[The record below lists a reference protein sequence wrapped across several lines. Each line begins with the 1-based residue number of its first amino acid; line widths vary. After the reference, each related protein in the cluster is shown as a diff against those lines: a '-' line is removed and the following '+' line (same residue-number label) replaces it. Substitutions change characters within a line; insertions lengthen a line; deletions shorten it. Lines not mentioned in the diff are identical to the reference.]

1 MIGTFASE
9 EEYENFS
16 QALDDA
22 KNSLQNR
29 ESKLRDVYETLESD
43 LELIGAIGI
52 EDRLQ
57 ENVKDTLVAMS
68 QAGIKVHMPFE
79 SIRVKKPNFKINILS
94 YDFFIQVW
102 ILTGDKKETAIN
114 ISRSCG
120 HLRKGMEIID
130 LAGIENPQTIENM
143 MTRKLQDTVLD
154 RSQNWCLIVDGTTL
168 TSIFLPTNK
177 SDTVLQQFLIF
188 FKNS

>member
-1 MIGTFASE
+1 M
-9 EEYENFS
+9 
-16 QALDDA
+16 
-22 KNSLQNR
+22 
-29 ESKLRDVYETLESD
+29 
-43 LELIGAIGI
+43 
-52 EDRLQ
+52 
-57 ENVKDTLVAMS
+57 
-68 QAGIKVHMPFE
+68 
-79 SIRVKKPNFKINILS
+79 
-94 YDFFIQVW
+94 
-102 ILTGDKKETAIN
+102 TGDKKETAIN

-188 FKNS
+188 FSKFREILIAKKKFFFVKSQGSIIKKFGKRLCFSHLLPDVSITKSGNYQHDERFGV

>member
-1 MIGTFASE
+1 MIGTSTSE

-68 QAGIKVHMPFE
+68 QAGIKVHKTFE
-79 SIRVKKPNFKINILS
+79 SIRLKK
-94 YDFFIQVW
+94 
-102 ILTGDKKETAIN
+102 T
-114 ISRSCG
+114 
-120 HLRKGMEIID
+120 
-130 LAGIENPQTIENM
+130 
-143 MTRKLQDTVLD
+143 
-154 RSQNWCLIVDGTTL
+154 
-168 TSIFLPTNK
+168 
-177 SDTVLQQFLIF
+177 
-188 FKNS
+188 

>member
-1 MIGTFASE
+1 MI
-9 EEYENFS
+9 
-16 QALDDA
+16 
-22 KNSLQNR
+22 
-29 ESKLRDVYETLESD
+29 
-43 LELIGAIGI
+43 
-52 EDRLQ
+52 
-57 ENVKDTLVAMS
+57 
-68 QAGIKVHMPFE
+68 
-79 SIRVKKPNFKINILS
+79 
-94 YDFFIQVW
+94 FFIQVW

-143 MTRKLQDTVLD
+143 MTRKLQDTALD

-188 FKNS
+188 LKSREIDCKGIFFFVKSQGSIIKKFGKRLCFCHLLPDVSITKSGNYRHDERFGV

>member
-1 MIGTFASE
+1 MIGTSTSE

-68 QAGIKVHMPFE
+68 QAGIKVHMTFE

-94 YDFFIQVW
+94 Y
-102 ILTGDKKETAIN
+102 N
-114 ISRSCG
+114 
-120 HLRKGMEIID
+120 HM
-130 LAGIENPQTIENM
+130 
-143 MTRKLQDTVLD
+143 
-154 RSQNWCLIVDGTTL
+154 
-168 TSIFLPTNK
+168 IFLYRYG
-177 SDTVLQQFLIF
+177 F
-188 FKNS
+188 

>member
-1 MIGTFASE
+1 M
-9 EEYENFS
+9 
-16 QALDDA
+16 
-22 KNSLQNR
+22 
-29 ESKLRDVYETLESD
+29 
-43 LELIGAIGI
+43 
-52 EDRLQ
+52 
-57 ENVKDTLVAMS
+57 
-68 QAGIKVHMPFE
+68 
-79 SIRVKKPNFKINILS
+79 
-94 YDFFIQVW
+94 
-102 ILTGDKKETAIN
+102 TGDKKETAIN

-188 FKNS
+188 LKIREIDCKGNFFFS